1 MNNKYLKYS
10 FLFFFLILC
19 QAYVFGRINF
29 MGAVN
34 PQVFIL
40 FILLVPVYS
49 QSGLMILGF
58 LLGFGV
64 DLLMGSGGMH
74 AASSVCI
81 AFVRPFILRLVSER
95 SRFDS
100 AACPVSARS
109 KSELF
114 RYFALSTVL
123 QSLIVYLLDAW
134 HLYRA
139 ARAVRY
145 ALISAGMTWVLSVL
159 IYPFVRDSVRS

>member
-1 MNNKYLKYS
+1 MNNKYLKYG
-10 FLFFFLILC
+10 FLFFFLSLC

-49 QSGLMILGF
+49 KSGLMLLGF
-58 LLGFGV
+58 LLGFSV

-74 AASSVCI
+74 AASGVCI
-81 AFVRPFILRLVSER
+81 AFARSFGLRLVSEK

-100 AACPVSARS
+100 ATCPIGALS
-109 KSELF
+109 KSERFL
-114 RYFALSTVL
+114 YFALLSAL
-123 QSLIVYLLDAW
+123 QSLVIYLLDSW
-134 HLYRA
+134 HLYPV
-139 ARAVRY
+139 ARAGLY
-145 ALISAGMTWVLSVL
+145 ALISAGMTWLLLVV
-159 IYPFVRDSVRS
+159 IYPFVRDPVRS